1 MSMGIVRLA
10 CMSMLASLAWAWA
23 AALASLA
30 WAWAALASLAWAFP
44 SMGKGTVSLA
54 SGCMGCPY

>member
-10 CMSMLASLAWAWA
+10 CMSMLASLAMGIASLGMLGFLAWAWA

-44 SMGKGTVSLA
+44 S
-54 SGCMGCPY
+54 